1 MTNIY
6 FLIDNDYMI
15 TRRLDCQPEE
25 AIEKIKN
32 GILPLPPEIKTPR
45 FINHCNYVFVVGQKN
60 FPELKGPQEEIL
72 KMLCSGASLK
82 QIADVMGYSYETI
95 QYHINKLKKIFTV
108 GSREELVAIYL
119 RCNPNLI

>member
-6 FLIDNDYMI
+6 FLIDDDYMI

-25 AIEKIKN
+25 AIEAIKN
-32 GILPLPPEIKTPR
+32 GIVPLPPEIKTPR
-45 FINHCNYVFVVGQKN
+45 FISHCNFVFVVGQKN
-60 FPELKGPQEEIL
+60 FPQLKGNQEEIL
-72 KMLCSGASLK
+72 KMLCNGASLK

-95 QYHINKLKKIFTV
+95 QYHINKLKKIFGV

-119 RCNPNLI
+119 RYNPNLI